1 MTICVKSK
9 PLRNGINDI
18 NDINNFKKRRFGS
31 IDMKL
36 IFIRH
41 GQATAYCGDD
51 MRRDLTEF
59 GQTQAKETGT
69 HLADRHNLDMIITSP
84 FHRADQTAKIL
95 QNIAQDKGQNPTLI
109 TLDSITP
116 NDDPVAGVSDIE
128 QIVASYYGDE
138 PNKTI
143 AVVCHMPIV
152 ARMVAYLAGD
162 LPSMFEL
169 AEYRVMTT
177 DVIAWGQ
184 ARQSERF
191 SPTQP

>member
-1 MTICVKSK
+1 
-9 PLRNGINDI
+9 
-18 NDINNFKKRRFGS
+18 
-31 IDMKL
+31 
-36 IFIRH
+36 
-41 GQATAYCGDD
+41 
-51 MRRDLTEF
+51 
-59 GQTQAKETGT
+59 
-69 HLADRHNLDMIITSP
+69 MIITSP

-95 QNIAQDKGQNPTLI
+95 QNIAQDKGQNPTLV

-116 NDDPVAGVSDIE
+116 NDDPVVGVSDIE

-152 ARMVAYLAGD
+152 ARMVAYLAED

>member
-1 MTICVKSK
+1 
-9 PLRNGINDI
+9 
-18 NDINNFKKRRFGS
+18 
-31 IDMKL
+31 MKL

-69 HLADRHNLDMIITSP
+69 HLADRHSLDMIITSP

-128 QIVASYYGDE
+128 QIVASHYGDE

-152 ARMVAYLAGD
+152 ARMVAYLAED

-177 DVIAWGQ
+177 DIIAWGQ

>member
-1 MTICVKSK
+1 M
-9 PLRNGINDI
+9 
-18 NDINNFKKRRFGS
+18 
-31 IDMKL
+31 
-36 IFIRH
+36 
-41 GQATAYCGDD
+41 
-51 MRRDLTEF
+51 
-59 GQTQAKETGT
+59 
-69 HLADRHNLDMIITSP
+69 
-84 FHRADQTAKIL
+84 
-95 QNIAQDKGQNPTLI
+95 
-109 TLDSITP
+109 
-116 NDDPVAGVSDIE
+116 AGVSDIE

-152 ARMVAYLAGD
+152 ARMVTYLAED

-177 DVIAWGQ
+177 DIIAWGQ